1 MDPKRED
8 LPRIAVDTIQEWQ
21 HIKSEYTD
29 AIIALLDTRIAAN
42 GKVRQQDRVLFKS
55 HLYQV

>member
-8 LPRIAVDTIQEWQ
+8 LPRIAVDTTQEWQ
-21 HIKSEYTD
+21 YIKSEYTD
-29 AIIALLDTRIAAN
+29 AIIALLDTRIAA
-42 GKVRQQDRVLFKS
+42 KVRQQDRDLFRS